1 MVKFM
6 LYLIK
11 YKNDKIRENFMQE
24 NRYGLPTAIA
34 MIIGIVIGSGIF
46 FKSDNI
52 LIATN
57 GSIGLGVLVFIIA
70 AFGIIFG
77 SLSIAELA
85 SRNSEVG
92 GVISYA
98 EYSLNKSFACAFGW
112 FHTFLY
118 YPTIIAVVSWVTG
131 IYGCMLFGVE
141 ESLEIQILIGTII
154 MALTFLF
161 NIVSFKLSG
170 LFQNAATIIK
180 LIPLIIIAIIGL
192 IFGDPQYITGEHTK
206 IFAQTGWISAIAPIA
221 FSFDGWIVSTSIG
234 HEIKD
239 SRKNLPKALVIAPI
253 FILIIYILYFV
264 GISSY
269 VGIENVMALGDSHV
283 NVAANSIFGVYGAK
297 FILIFVIISI
307 MGTVNGLIIGYIRMP
322 YSLAIRNMFPKA
334 KSISKI
340 NDKYKMPIISA
351 VLVMVISLF
360 WMMVHYITVK
370 FNMLQNSDIS
380 EISITI
386 NYVLYIIFYIKV
398 IKMGMKKDVQGVFRG
413 FINPILA
420 IIGSIIIL
428 LGSMGNSLFF
438 VYAFICALVIVS
450 AMIFYKKEKIE
461 I

>member
-264 GISSY
+264 GISS
-269 VGIENVMALGDSHV
+269 
-283 NVAANSIFGVYGAK
+283 
-297 FILIFVIISI
+297 
-307 MGTVNGLIIGYIRMP
+307 
-322 YSLAIRNMFPKA
+322 
-334 KSISKI
+334 
-340 NDKYKMPIISA
+340 
-351 VLVMVISLF
+351 
-360 WMMVHYITVK
+360 
-370 FNMLQNSDIS
+370 
-380 EISITI
+380 
-386 NYVLYIIFYIKV
+386 
-398 IKMGMKKDVQGVFRG
+398 
-413 FINPILA
+413 
-420 IIGSIIIL
+420 
-428 LGSMGNSLFF
+428 
-438 VYAFICALVIVS
+438 
-450 AMIFYKKEKIE
+450 
-461 I
+461 

>member
-1 MVKFM
+1 
-6 LYLIK
+6 
-11 YKNDKIRENFMQE
+11 MQE

>member
-1 MVKFM
+1 
-6 LYLIK
+6 
-11 YKNDKIRENFMQE
+11 MQE

-34 MIIGIVIGSGIF
+34 MIVGIVIGSGIF

-57 GSIGLGVLVFIIA
+57 GSIGLGVLVFVIA
-70 AFGIIFG
+70 ALGIIFG

-85 SRNSEVG
+85 SRNSQVG
-92 GVISYA
+92 GVITYA
-98 EYSLNKSFACAFGW
+98 EYSLNESFACAFGW

-131 IYGCMLFGVE
+131 IYGCMLFGLE
-141 ESLEIQILIGTII
+141 ETLEIQILIGTTI
-154 MALTFLF
+154 MCLIFLF
-161 NIVSFKLSG
+161 NILSFKLSG
-170 LFQNAATIIK
+170 WFQNAATIIK
-180 LIPLIIIAIIGL
+180 LIPLIIIAIVGI
-192 IFGDPQYITGEHTK
+192 IFGNPEYITGEHVK

-239 SRKNLPKALVIAPI
+239 SKRNLPKALVMAPI

-269 VGIENVMALGDSHV
+269 VGVESVMTLGDSHV
-283 NVAANSIFGVYGAK
+283 NVAANSIFGAYGAK
-297 FILIFVIISI
+297 IILIFVIISI
-307 MGTVNGLIIGYIRMP
+307 MGTVNGLTMGYIRMP
-322 YSLAIRNMFPKA
+322 YSLAVRNMFPKA

-340 NDKYKMPIISA
+340 NDKYKMPILSA
-351 VLVMVISLF
+351 VLVMAVSLF
-360 WMMVHYITVK
+360 WMIVHYITVK

-386 NYVLYIIFYIKV
+386 NYVLYIVFYIKV
-398 IKMGMKKDVQGVFRG
+398 IRMGIKKEVKGIFKG

-420 IIGSIIIL
+420 IVGSIIIL
-428 LGSMGNSLFF
+428 LGSMRNNLFF
-438 VYAFICALVIVS
+438 VYAFICALVILS
-450 AMIFYKKEKIE
+450 AIIFYKKAKIE
-461 I
+461 V

>member
-1 MVKFM
+1 
-6 LYLIK
+6 
-11 YKNDKIRENFMQE
+11 MQE
-24 NRYGLPTAIA
+24 NRYGLPTSIA
-34 MIIGIVIGSGIF
+34 MIVGIVIGSGIF

-57 GSIGLGVLVFIIA
+57 GSIILGVLVFVIA
-70 AFGIIFG
+70 ALGIIFG

-92 GVISYA
+92 GVITYA

-141 ESLEIQILIGTII
+141 ESLEIQIIIGTAI
-154 MALTFLF
+154 MLLIFLF
-161 NIVSFKLSG
+161 NIISFKLSG
-170 LFQNAATIIK
+170 WFQNAATVIK
-180 LIPLIIIAIIGL
+180 LIPLIVIAIVGL
-192 IFGDPQYITGEHTK
+192 IFGNPEYITGEHVK
-206 IFAQTGWISAIAPIA
+206 VFAQTGWISAIAPIA

-239 SRKNLPKALVIAPI
+239 SKRNLPKALVIAPI

-269 VGIENVMALGDSHV
+269 VGVENVMALGDSHV

-297 FILIFVIISI
+297 LILIFVIISI
-307 MGTVNGLIIGYIRMP
+307 MGTVNGLTIGYIRIP
-322 YSLAIRNMFPKA
+322 YSLAVRNMFPKA
-334 KSISKI
+334 KRISKI
-340 NDKYKMPIISA
+340 NDKYKMPILSA
-351 VLVMVISLF
+351 VLVMVICLF

-386 NYVLYIIFYIKV
+386 NYVLYIVFYIKV
-398 IKMGMKKDVQGVFRG
+398 IRMGIKKEVKGIFRG
-413 FINPILA
+413 FITPVLA
-420 IIGSIIIL
+420 IIGSLIIL
-428 LGSMGNSLFF
+428 LGSMGNNLFF
-438 VYAFICALVIVS
+438 VYAFICALVILS
-450 AMIFYKKEKIE
+450 AMIFYKKVKIE
-461 I
+461 V